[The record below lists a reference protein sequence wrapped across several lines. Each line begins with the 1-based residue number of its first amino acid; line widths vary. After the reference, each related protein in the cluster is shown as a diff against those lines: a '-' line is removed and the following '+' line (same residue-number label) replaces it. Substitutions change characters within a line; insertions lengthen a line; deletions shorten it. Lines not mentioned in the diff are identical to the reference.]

1 METEINPEA
10 KKGHEYPVFW
20 VQLTAVLLRRNS
32 QEAYYGSLLNEKL

>member
-32 QEAYYGSLLNEKL
+32 QEAYYGYLLNEKL